1 MVFAIKKLCF
11 MGRQLGVRIKTI
23 YLPRFIEF
31 LRSALFRASRL
42 VVQGWRYIMRLTH
55 CLRFTCCIQPQK
67 KWVICALLYL
77 TIMVPVSATDDA
89 HSDQLPTTTHE
100 ADHPDPAKPYCEKGQ
115 ASWYG
120 SYFHGKKTSSG
131 ERFDMHEMT
140 AAHRTLPIPSY
151 AKVTNLHNGKSIIV
165 RINDRG
171 PFKKQR
177 IIDLSY
183 AAAHQLGF
191 IEKGHTVVSIEAL

>member
-1 MVFAIKKLCF
+1 
-11 MGRQLGVRIKTI
+11 
-23 YLPRFIEF
+23 
-31 LRSALFRASRL
+31 
-42 VVQGWRYIMRLTH
+42 MRLAN
-55 CLRFTCCIQPQK
+55 CLRFTCCVQPQK
-67 KWVICALLYL
+67 KWIICVLLYL
-77 TIMVPVSATDDA
+77 TIMVPVGATDDA
-89 HSDQLPTTTHE
+89 CSDQLPTTMHK
-100 ADHPDPAKPYCEKGQ
+100 ADHPDPAKPYCKKGE

-191 IEKGHTVVSIEAL
+191 VEKGHTAVSIEAL

>member
-1 MVFAIKKLCF
+1 
-11 MGRQLGVRIKTI
+11 MGRQLGIRIKTI
-23 YLPRFIEF
+23 YLSRFIEF
-31 LRSALFRASRL
+31 LRSALFRASYV
-42 VVQGWRYIMRLTH
+42 VVQDWRYVMQLAN
-55 CLRFTCCIQPQK
+55 CLRFICCVQPQK
-67 KWVICALLYL
+67 KWIICTLLYL

-89 HSDQLPTTTHE
+89 YSDQLPATMHE

-191 IEKGHTVVSIEAL
+191 VEKGHTVVSIEAL